1 MKRLYKTILYIES
14 VITKKPKMQTVLFTR
29 ATKNEGLVIDQGNQY
44 GHTTANKYQ
53 NPTSACLANLIRLTR
68 SKKVENLC

>member
-1 MKRLYKTILYIES
+1 
-14 VITKKPKMQTVLFTR
+14 MQTVLFTR
-29 ATKNEGLVIDQGNQY
+29 AIKNEGLVIDQGNQY

-53 NPTSACLANLIRLTR
+53 NPTSTCLANLIRLTS